1 MAGGGEG
8 EPDLTAMLDVVMQ
21 LLMYFI
27 MCVRF
32 GAEEVPTGTIAL
44 PNSQAAKPIVKSE
57 GEMLFV
63 NVMPDGKV
71 VVLNRDPMNMTE
83 TELWLGNR
91 AMDAKSKAK
100 DGKIQTSIVLRADK
114 GTSYADVYRVLEKCK
129 KQGFTKFKVRANT
142 GGAAPPG
149 GGH

>member
-1 MAGGGEG
+1 MAGGGGG

-27 MCVRF
+27 LCVQF

-44 PNSQAAKPIVKSE
+44 PNSQVAKPLVNSE

-63 NVMPDGKV
+63 NVLPDGKV
-71 VVLNRDPMNMTE
+71 IVLGHDPMNMTE

-91 AMDAKSKAK
+91 AMDAKEKAK
-100 DGKIQTSIVLRADK
+100 DNKIQTAIVLRADR
-114 GTSYADVYRVLEKCK
+114 GASYADVYRVLEKCK
-129 KQGFTKFKVRANT
+129 KHGFTKFKVRAT
-142 GGAAPPG
+142 AVGGAPPA